1 VILCGTFIYV
11 LDFFVVNIAL
21 PGITR
26 SLHAGPAAV
35 EWVVA
40 GYGLSSAVLL
50 VLGGRLGD
58 RFGRRAMFMTGLAG
72 FTLMSALC
80 GIAPD
85 SGFLIGARI
94 AQGVA
99 GALMSPNV
107 LAILGT
113 VYTGSARVRAISA
126 FGMVMGV
133 AVVGGQ
139 LAGGLLIGANLFGL
153 GWRTV
158 FWVNV
163 PIGIAALLLAPR
175 VVPESRG
182 AGGTRLDVAGAGL
195 LTVALTAVLLPLL
208 DGREEGWPAWSL
220 ACLAAG
226 LVLLAVFVGYLR
238 RSARRGGQPLLDPG
252 IFAIRAFRAGLT
264 CQILFW
270 CQQAAGYL
278 LLALYLQQGRG
289 LPPIEAGGVFSVL
302 AAGYLITSVRAPA
315 LTVRFGR
322 RVVATGAVL
331 GALGDVLLALAV
343 GHGVPGGQG
352 VPGVHSVPG
361 GPVWMLFPGLL
372 ILGAGQGLCL
382 TPLTTT
388 VLAHADA
395 RTAGSVSGALSTAQ
409 QAGNAIG
416 VAVSGIIFY
425 GLLARGYA
433 VAYRWSVL
441 EMGALLLVVVA
452 LTFLIPSARA
462 SSPSAERAG

>member
-11 LDFFVVNIAL
+11 LDFFVANVAL

-72 FTLMSALC
+72 FTLTSALC

-94 AQGVA
+94 AQGVG

-107 LAILGT
+107 LSILGT
-113 VYTGSARVRAISA
+113 VYTGSARVRAISV
-126 FGMVMGV
+126 FGMVMGI
-133 AVVGGQ
+133 AAVGGQ

-182 AGGTRLDVAGAGL
+182 EGRARLDLAGAGL
-195 LTVALTAVLLPLL
+195 LSVALTAVLLPLL

-226 LVLLAVFVGYLR
+226 LVLLAVFARYLR
-238 RSARRGGQPLLDPG
+238 QSARRGGQPLLDPG

-289 LPPIEAGGVFSVL
+289 LSPIEAGGVFSVL
-302 AAGYLITSVRAPA
+302 AAGYLITSVRAPS

-331 GALGDVLLALAV
+331 GALGDLLLALAV
-343 GHGVPGGQG
+343 WHGL
-352 VPGVHSVPG
+352 PG
-361 GPVWMLFPGLL
+361 GPVWIMFPGLL

-395 RTAGSVSGALSTAQ
+395 RTVGSVSGALSTAQ

-416 VAVSGIIFY
+416 VAVSGVVFY
-425 GLLARGYA
+425 GLLSRGYA

-441 EMGALLLVVVA
+441 EMGALLLAVVA
-452 LTFLIPSARA
+452 LTFLIPAVRT
-462 SSPSAERAG
+462 SSPSAKRAG